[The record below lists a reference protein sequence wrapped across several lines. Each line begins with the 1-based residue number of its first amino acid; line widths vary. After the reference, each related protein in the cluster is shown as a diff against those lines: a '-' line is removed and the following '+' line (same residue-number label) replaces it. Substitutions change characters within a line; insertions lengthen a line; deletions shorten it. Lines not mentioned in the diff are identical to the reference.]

1 VPRKRDWLPEL
12 ALILLVLLGGLAMC
26 VLVFVRQ

>member
-1 VPRKRDWLPEL
+1 VPRKRDWLPGL
-12 ALILLVLLGGLAMC
+12 VFICLVLGGGLAMC